1 MDEKH
6 TSNEISN
13 LKDEIILL
21 KNSVNNLTKIV
32 ESLNTRTTNHIDFIE
47 NVYNGLKYPLHYIK
61 TRIEYITGASHH
73 IE

>member
-1 MDEKH
+1 MEEKH
-6 TSNEISN
+6 LTYEISN
-13 LKDEIILL
+13 LKEEIICL

-61 TRIEYITGASHH
+61 TRIEYITGASRH